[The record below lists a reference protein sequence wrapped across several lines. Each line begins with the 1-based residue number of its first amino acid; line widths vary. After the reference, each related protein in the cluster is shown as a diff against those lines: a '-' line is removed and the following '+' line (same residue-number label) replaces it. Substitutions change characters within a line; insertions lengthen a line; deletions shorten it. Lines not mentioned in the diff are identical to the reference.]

1 MVYTSLILHLNGLVN
16 PLGSK
21 GSGYPRKDTV
31 IREENLDFDKEANI
45 LQKRSH

>member
-21 GSGYPRKDTV
+21 GSGYPRKENY
-31 IREENLDFDKEANI
+31 REENLDFDKEANI
-45 LQKRSH
+45 LQKGSH